1 MKRAF
6 FTTIFVLASM
16 ANFAQTKLPVAFSD
30 FQAWAKQIKI
40 SGYQFIE
47 CAQDGTDY
55 TAMLGSGP
63 AKFFQ
68 IRLGDISRFNEYK
81 MICKDAAVYT
91 LNGYKAVNYTFA
103 NNTLLTIELPQA
115 QAAIT
120 FAMNGKIA
128 KSVMEDLAS
137 KSNLPNLKVSKQAA
151 NAPGVKWPAII
162 PEDMRI
168 SNVESIKTLGTDGT
182 YKDVIEVKA
191 TMGPQLVESI
201 QAILKKHEG
210 ELYLINTEKLDFICS
225 EAENIDQ
232 LKANFKN
239 GQLVSFIYYI
249 K

>member
-6 FTTIFVLASM
+6 FTIIFVLASM
-16 ANFAQTKLPVAFSD
+16 ANFAQTKLPVSFPD

-47 CAQDGTDY
+47 CAQDGADY

-63 AKFFQ
+63 AKFFH
-68 IRLGDISRFNEYK
+68 IRLVDISRFNEYK
-81 MICKDAAVYT
+81 MICKDATVYT
-91 LNGYKAVNYTFA
+91 FNGYKAVNYTFA

-115 QAAIT
+115 QTAIT
-120 FAMNGKIA
+120 FAMSGKIA
-128 KSVMEDLAS
+128 KSTMEELAS
-137 KSNLPNLKVSKQAA
+137 KSNLPNLKASKSGT
-151 NAPGVKWPAII
+151 NAPGVKWPDFI
-162 PEDMRI
+162 PEDMRL
-168 SNVESIKTLGTDGT
+168 SGVELLKSSGSDGT

-201 QAILKKHEG
+201 QSILRKHEG
-210 ELYLINTEKLDFICS
+210 ELNLINTEKLDFICS

-239 GQLVSFIYYI
+239 GQLVSFMYYI